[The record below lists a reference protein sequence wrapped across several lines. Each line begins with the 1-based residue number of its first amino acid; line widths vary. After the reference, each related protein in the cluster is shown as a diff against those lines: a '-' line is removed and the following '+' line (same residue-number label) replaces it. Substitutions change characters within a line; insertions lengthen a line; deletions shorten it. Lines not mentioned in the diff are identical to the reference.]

1 MVLEM
6 LVEMHNIRR
15 ARRHQPVLRVRM
27 LTWNVMRLR
36 SRVIGKISSMASDA
50 AEAKN
55 YTQSHVPDGVCS
67 TDP

>member
-6 LVEMHNIRR
+6 LVEMHDIRR
-15 ARRHQPVLRVRM
+15 GRRHQPVLRVRM
-27 LTWNVMRLR
+27 LKWNVTRLR
-36 SRVIGKISSMASDA
+36 SRVIGKISFMASDA

-55 YTQSHVPDGVCS
+55 HTQLHVPDGVCP